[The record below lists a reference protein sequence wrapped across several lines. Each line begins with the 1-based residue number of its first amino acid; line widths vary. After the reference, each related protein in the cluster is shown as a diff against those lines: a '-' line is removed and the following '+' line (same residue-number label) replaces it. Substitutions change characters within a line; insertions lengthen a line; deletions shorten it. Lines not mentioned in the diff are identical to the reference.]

1 MRPSCRRATARK
13 QTSEATKKCANFN
26 PTTMFRKTRVAVLS
40 GGPSSEFEVS
50 LKTGRTVLDSLP
62 EEYTGHDIF
71 IDKAGNWHFE
81 GVRRDPKDILKKV
94 DVVFN
99 ALHGEF
105 GEDGKLQ
112 KLLDSFGVPYTGSGA
127 LASAIG
133 MHKALTKKL
142 SKAHG
147 IKTAHFVT
155 LKSHELTHAKVV
167 ELFKTFPMPA
177 IVKPVTSGSSIGVS
191 VARTIP
197 ELSRALVHAFEYG
210 TEAII
215 EEYIAGKEATCG
227 VIEHFRGQA
236 VYALM
241 PVEIVFDKKEGEVF
255 DYARKYTSGGVKELC
270 PGTFTPAEKKLI
282 QDSAIAVHK
291 ALGLKHYS
299 RSDFIVHPKRGV
311 YLLEVNT
318 LPSLAKHS
326 LFPVSLSAVGSS
338 ISEFLGHTLKLA
350 LKR

>member
-1 MRPSCRRATARK
+1 
-13 QTSEATKKCANFN
+13 
-26 PTTMFRKTRVAVLS
+26 MFRKTRVAVLS
-40 GGPSSEFEVS
+40 GGPSSEYDVS

-62 EEYTGHDIF
+62 EEYIGHDIF

-81 GVRRDPKDILKKV
+81 GIRREPKDILKKV

-127 LASAIG
+127 LGSAIG
-133 MHKALTKKL
+133 MNKVLTKRLCKT
-142 SKAHG
+142 HG
-147 IKTAHFVT
+147 IKTAHHTV
-155 LKSHELTHAKVV
+155 LKQHELTHAKVV

-177 IVKPVTSGSSIGVS
+177 IVKPVASGSSVGVS
-191 VARTIP
+191 VARTLP

-210 TEAII
+210 PEAII
-215 EEYIAGKEATCG
+215 EEYIVGKEATCG
-227 VIEHFRGQA
+227 VIEHFRGHPL
-236 VYALM
+236 YALM
-241 PVEIVFDKKEGEVF
+241 PVEIILPRKDGAVF
-255 DYARKYTSGGVKELC
+255 DYTAKYTGGAKELC
-270 PGTFTPAEKKLI
+270 PGSFTPAEKKQI
-282 QDSAIAVHK
+282 QDAAIAVHK
-291 ALGLKHYS
+291 VLGLKHYS

-318 LPSLAKHS
+318 LPGMTRES
-326 LFPVSLSAVGSS
+326 LFPLALSAVGSS
-338 ISEFLGHTLKLA
+338 ISEFVGHTLKLA